1 VSADLARNRSAA
13 EELAKTGVDALRRGD
28 GKAARDCFTKLV
40 EAGHAAPGMRLM
52 LARAHAISGDSDA
65 EARVIDEVLEA
76 DPANLR
82 GLLMR
87 ADCHQRAGDIRAA
100 TSFYRSALEVIKPG
114 EPLPPDLAEELNKAR
129 AFVAER
135 AQEFSD
141 CIEQATQPLLADTGS
156 EAIRLRHAVDML
168 AGKREIFPQQPS
180 VFYVPYLEQRQFFE
194 REEFA
199 WAETIEAA
207 TPAIREEL
215 VRLLEDDAPFR
226 PYIEAEKNRP
236 HRNFHGLL
244 DDPSWS
250 ALYLW
255 KDGALVEDNA
265 ARCPKTVEALEKLP
279 LSHIG
284 KRTPSVLFSM
294 LRPGAHIPAH
304 HGMLNCRLICHL
316 PLIVPPGCWL
326 RVGNEKREWEP
337 GKLMIFDDS
346 IAHEAMNPSDETR
359 VILLFDVWRPE
370 LSQREREAVSTI
382 FDAIDR
388 FSGLPDA

>member
-1 VSADLARNRSAA
+1 MSADLARDRSAA
-13 EELAKTGVDALRRGD
+13 EELAKAGVDALRRGD
-28 GKAARDCFTKLV
+28 AKAAQDCFTKLV
-40 EAGHAAPGMRLM
+40 DAGHAAPAMRLM
-52 LARAHAISGDSDA
+52 LARAHAISGDLEA
-65 EARVIDEVLEA
+65 EARAIDEVLEA

-100 TSFYRSALEVIKPG
+100 TSFYQAALANRKPG
-114 EPLPPDLAEELNKAR
+114 ESLPPDLSEELKKGQ
-129 AFVAER
+129 AFIGKS
-135 AQEFSD
+135 AQEFAD
-141 CIEQATQPLLADTGS
+141 RIEQVVQQTLDDAGS
-156 EAIRLRHAVDML
+156 DAIRLHHAVDML
-168 AGKREIFPQQPS
+168 KGNREIYPQQPS
-180 VFYVPYLEQRQFFE
+180 VFYVPYLAQRQFFE

-207 TPAIREEL
+207 TAAIREEL
-215 VRLLEDDAPFR
+215 VRLLEEDAPFR

-236 HRNFHGLL
+236 HRDLFGLL

-250 ALYLW
+250 AFYLW
-255 KDGALVEDNA
+255 KDGVLVEENA
-265 ARCPKTVEALEKLP
+265 ERCPKTVAALEKIP

-284 KRTPSVLFSM
+284 QRTPSVLFSM

-326 RVGNEKREWEP
+326 RVGNEKREWEM
-337 GKLMIFDDS
+337 GKLLIFDDS

-370 LSQREREAVSTI
+370 LSEREREAVSTI